1 MLAVSN
7 SVTLC
12 VQSTLMVRVW
22 KVTNWTEVHD
32 RMKEGE
38 RIYSD
43 KFPIANVTGTW
54 QVYCTYMYSML
65 DRLAHNVLHLGC
77 NVLWIVLHATKSQ
90 TVYSAVGVA
99 ASTCS
104 LHMILRQTCLL
115 YC

>member
-1 MLAVSN
+1 MLVQVAHAIAAFSQSIVLSGQLLYSTIILHQCYVS
-7 SVTLC
+7 C

-54 QVYCTYMYSML
+54 QVYYS
-65 DRLAHNVLHLGC
+65 
-77 NVLWIVLHATKSQ
+77 I
-90 TVYSAVGVA
+90 
-99 ASTCS
+99 
-104 LHMILRQTCLL
+104 IL
-115 YC
+115 